1 MATVVGVVVRSRHVR
16 CTVRDS
22 DKRLPFR
29 TKWTSIGFAGGGFAG
44 GGFADVSFGGGG
56 FAGGG
61 FASGG
66 FVGSLLGTH

>member
-1 MATVVGVVVRSRHVR
+1 MYSPRFGQTLAVQNEMDIDCGFTIS
-16 CTVRDS
+16 TT
-22 DKRLPFR
+22 F
-29 TKWTSIGFAGGGFAG
+29 GFAGGGFAG